1 MSACQPTL
9 DPPVMVGS
17 SAFRA
22 LMIAALAFLTLVD
35 LFATQAILP
44 SLAHHYGAS
53 PASASLAV
61 NASTLGMAVASL
73 AVAFLASKIS
83 RRAGVVAALLL
94 LAPTTALL
102 ALAPNLEIFAA
113 LRVIQGLF
121 MASAFALTLAYLG
134 EHFSASAAAGVFAA
148 YVTGNVASNLIG
160 RFTAAFFV
168 DHYGLSTNFL
178 AFSALNLAGAA
189 LAAVIIEPAAPMA
202 MTASPMRQSV
212 SAWRRQ
218 FQTPGLAVAFAVGFC
233 ILFAFVGTF
242 SFVNFVL
249 QRPPLSLGMMQ
260 VGFVYLVFAPSIV
273 TTALGGAAA
282 ARWGHRRAAQV
293 GLALAIVGVL
303 LAAIPNLGTVMG
315 GLALVGVGTFLAQ
328 AVVTGYVARAARS
341 DRGTASGLYL
351 ASYFS
356 GGLIGSA
363 MLGAVFEA
371 FRWNGCVAGITLALL
386 AAIGLASRFVP
397 LSHAS

>member
-1 MSACQPTL
+1 
-9 DPPVMVGS
+9 
-17 SAFRA
+17 
-22 LMIAALAFLTLVD
+22 MIAVLAFLTLVD

-44 SLAHHYGAS
+44 SLAVHYGAS
-53 PASASLAV
+53 PARASLAV

-73 AVAFLASKIS
+73 AVAFLASRIN
-83 RRAGVVAALLL
+83 RRAGVISVLAL

-102 ALAPNLEIFAA
+102 AFAPNLEVFAA
-113 LRVIQGLF
+113 LRIVQGLF
-121 MASAFALTLAYLG
+121 MASAFALTLGYLG
-134 EHFSASAAAGVFAA
+134 ERFSASAAAGVFAA

-160 RFTAAFFV
+160 RFTAAYFV
-168 DHYGLSTNFL
+168 DHFGLSINFL
-178 AFSALNLAGAA
+178 AFAALNLAGAL
-189 LAAVIIEPAAPMA
+189 LAAAVIEPAAPMA
-202 MTASPMRQSV
+202 MAAGPMRQSV

-218 FQTPGLAVAFAVGFC
+218 FATPGLPVAFAVGFC

-273 TTALGGAAA
+273 TTAFGGAVA
-282 ARWGHRRAAQV
+282 ARLGHRLAAQA
-293 GLALAIVGVL
+293 GLSLAIVGVL
-303 LAAIPNLGTVMG
+303 LAAVPHLAAVLL

-328 AVVTGYVARAARS
+328 AVVTGYVARTATA

-356 GGLIGSA
+356 GGLVGSA
-363 MLGAVFEA
+363 VLGAVFEA
-371 FRWNGCVAGITLALL
+371 SGWNGCVAGIVLALL
-386 AAIGLASRFVP
+386 AAIGFASRFVP
-397 LSHAS
+397 LSRAS

>member
-1 MSACQPTL
+1 MFIDRPAL
-9 DPPVMVGS
+9 DPPMMAGS
-17 SAFRA
+17 NAFRA
-22 LMIAALAFLTLVD
+22 LTIAVLAFLTLVD

-44 SLAHHYGAS
+44 SLAGHYEAS
-53 PASASLAV
+53 PARASLAV

-73 AVAFLASKIS
+73 AVAVLARRID
-83 RRAGVVAALLL
+83 RRAGVIAALGL

-102 ALAPNLEIFAA
+102 AFAPNLEVFAA
-113 LRVIQGLF
+113 LRVVQGLF

-134 EHFSASAAAGVFAA
+134 ERFSAGAAAGVFAA

-168 DHYGLSTNFL
+168 DHFGLSINFL

-189 LAAVIIEPAAPMA
+189 LAAVVITPAAPMPMAASA
-202 MTASPMRQSV
+202 MQQSV

-218 FQTPGLAVAFAVGFC
+218 FATPGLAVAFAVGFC

-260 VGFVYLVFAPSIV
+260 IGFVYLVFAPSVV
-273 TTALGGAAA
+273 TTAFGGAAA
-282 ARWGHRRAAQV
+282 ARWGHRRAAQA
-293 GLALAIVGVL
+293 GLALAILGVA
-303 LAAIPNLGTVMG
+303 LAAIPDLRAVLP
-315 GLALVGVGTFLAQ
+315 GLAIVGVGTFLAQ
-328 AVVTGYVARAARS
+328 AVVTGYVARTARS

-356 GGLIGSA
+356 GGLVGSA
-363 MLGAVFEA
+363 ALGGVFES
-371 FRWNGCVAGITLALL
+371 FGWNGCVVGIALALL
-386 AAIGLASRFVP
+386 AAIGFTTRFVP
-397 LSHAS
+397 LSPAS

>member
-1 MSACQPTL
+1 MFIDQPAPG
-9 DPPVMVGS
+9 PPMMAGS
-17 SAFRA
+17 SAFRV
-22 LMIAALAFLTLVD
+22 LTIAVLAFLTLVD

-44 SLAHHYGAS
+44 SLAAHYGAS
-53 PASASLAV
+53 PARASLAV

-73 AVAFLASKIS
+73 AVAFLARRIS
-83 RRAGVVAALLL
+83 RRAGVIAALVL

-102 ALAPNLEIFAA
+102 ALAPNLEVFAA
-113 LRVIQGLF
+113 LRVVQGLF

-134 EHFSASAAAGVFAA
+134 ERFSASAAAGVFAA

-168 DHYGLSTNFL
+168 DHFGLSTNFL
-178 AFSALNLAGAA
+178 AFSALNLGGAA
-189 LAAVIIEPAAPMA
+189 LAAAVIAPAAPMPMAASA
-202 MTASPMRQSV
+202 MQQSV

-218 FQTPGLAVAFAVGFC
+218 FATPGLAVAFAVGFC

-273 TTALGGAAA
+273 TTAFGGAAA
-282 ARWGHRRAAQV
+282 ARWGHRAVAQA
-293 GLALAIVGVL
+293 GLALAILGVA
-303 LAAIPNLGTVMG
+303 LAAVPDLRLVLA
-315 GLALVGVGTFLAQ
+315 GLAIVGVGTFLAQ
-328 AVVTGYVARAARS
+328 AVVTGYVARTARS

-356 GGLIGSA
+356 GGLVGSA
-363 MLGAVFEA
+363 ALGAVFES
-371 FRWNGCVAGITLALL
+371 FGWNGCVVGIALALL
-386 AAIGLASRFVP
+386 AAMGFTTRFVP
-397 LSHAS
+397 LSPAS